1 MKIKQFFIIMI
12 LIITFLGIGTITSNA
27 SLFLENLDFDVKV
40 DQDGSMNVTEIWNIE
55 VSETNTLFKTFII
68 DSSKYSEITDVTVK
82 DITDGK
88 NQTFNRINEEM
99 YHVTKGCYYS
109 LINKNN
115 DFEIAW
121 GVDIDSTEDR
131 IYEISYTVKDCIKK
145 YNDCAELYWQFVG
158 EQFEISANSITGK
171 IELPSSASSKEDIK
185 VWGHTDELNGEIY
198 VTDLN
203 KVEFRIDKYNSG
215 NFVEVRIAMPTEMI
229 TNSNLLV
236 NKDKLDEI
244 LSEEIA
250 WAKEANEIRLK
261 RDNTARNVFKVCLGI
276 EIVAIIFL
284 ALKFNKHKKQLNE
297 TPKPIPSTDY
307 EYFREIPD
315 ENINPAEAIFIMFS
329 STQVYYSQMFSAI
342 MLDLAVKKYI
352 SFEET
357 TEKNEK
363 KKIKI
368 NIIDKNLEG
377 LKEQEKEVLQILK
390 DASKDKWL
398 NMKMLEKYFEKH
410 SSKIQKIQLKLD
422 EKVKQQLEKEQYFSK
437 EKHKKYEKF
446 TGFAILYVL
455 CTIIVCIP
463 LIISGVVLAERNINE
478 NMSYIVISTAI
489 AFILGI
495 INTVICSKI
504 ANRSFGYTQKG
515 IDEKNK
521 WKAFKKYMEEFSL
534 LKEREVPELVL
545 WEKYLVYATAF
556 GISKKVV
563 DQLKVVY
570 TDFENSITANNM
582 TYMSIMCANGNF
594 NTSFINTL
602 NSSVS
607 NAYSSGTGGGG
618 GFSGGGGGGRRR
630 RWWPDGR

>member
-1 MKIKQFFIIMI
+1 
-12 LIITFLGIGTITSNA
+12 
-27 SLFLENLDFDVKV
+27 
-40 DQDGSMNVTEIWNIE
+40 
-55 VSETNTLFKTFII
+55 
-68 DSSKYSEITDVTVK
+68 
-82 DITDGK
+82 
-88 NQTFNRINEEM
+88 
-99 YHVTKGCYYS
+99 
-109 LINKNN
+109 
-115 DFEIAW
+115 
-121 GVDIDSTEDR
+121 
-131 IYEISYTVKDCIKK
+131 
-145 YNDCAELYWQFVG
+145 
-158 EQFEISANSITGK
+158 
-171 IELPSSASSKEDIK
+171 
-185 VWGHTDELNGEIY
+185 
-198 VTDLN
+198 
-203 KVEFRIDKYNSG
+203 
-215 NFVEVRIAMPTEMI
+215 
-229 TNSNLLV
+229 
-236 NKDKLDEI
+236 
-244 LSEEIA
+244 
-250 WAKEANEIRLK
+250 
-261 RDNTARNVFKVCLGI
+261 VFK
-276 EIVAIIFL
+276 
-284 ALKFNKHKKQLNE
+284 
-297 TPKPIPSTDY
+297 Y
-307 EYFREIPD
+307 E
-315 ENINPAEAIFIMFS
+315 
-329 STQVYYSQMFSAI
+329 
-342 MLDLAVKKYI
+342 
-352 SFEET
+352 
-357 TEKNEK
+357 
-363 KKIKI
+363 
-368 NIIDKNLEG
+368 
-377 LKEQEKEVLQILK
+377 
-390 DASKDKWL
+390 
-398 NMKMLEKYFEKH
+398 MLEKYFEKH